1 MEVGQWHPYLIA
13 SSSESSLT
21 VHNFDK
27 TTHDFCKMALL
38 T

>member
-1 MEVGQWHPYLIA
+1 MEVEQLHPYLIA
-13 SSSESSLT
+13 SRNESSLT

-27 TTHDFCKMALL
+27 TTHDFYKMALL